1 MPFAMMGGMPP
12 ESQFF
17 WNPGTGLFEVAI
29 YRRNGQELIIK
40 NLPLHTAEQLSEA
53 VIDALRERY
62 A

>member
-1 MPFAMMGGMPP
+1 MPFAKMGAMPP
-12 ESQFF
+12 ESQFS

>member
-1 MPFAMMGGMPP
+1 MGGRKP
-12 ESQFF
+12 ESHFF
-17 WNPGTGLFEVAI
+17 WNPATGLFEVAI

>member
-1 MPFAMMGGMPP
+1 MGGMPP

-29 YRRNGQELIIK
+29 YRRNGQELITK
-40 NLPLHTAEQLSEA
+40 DLPLHTAEQLSEA

>member
-1 MPFAMMGGMPP
+1 MGGMPP

>member
-1 MPFAMMGGMPP
+1 VPFGEMGGRKP
-12 ESQFF
+12 ESNFF
-17 WNPGTGLFEVAI
+17 WNPATGLFEVAI

-40 NLPLHTAEQLSEA
+40 DLPLHTAEQLSEA

>member
-1 MPFAMMGGMPP
+1 VPFGEMGGRKP
-12 ESQFF
+12 ESHFF
-17 WNPGTGLFEVAI
+17 WNPATRLFEVAI

-40 NLPLHTAEQLSEA
+40 DLPLHTAEQLSEA